1 MVNVDKIKRLAE
13 LQGIKLTRV
22 CETIGRKVYYLNDVK
37 RCGGNMPQEYIEKIA
52 ALLSTTPEYLCDET
66 DDPEIPLIRARD
78 QYASSELDEY
88 LEELKTRPEM
98 KMLFSL
104 AKDATPEEVEQAVA
118 IIEALRKTK
127 NG

>member
-1 MVNVDKIKRLAE
+1 
-13 LQGIKLTRV
+13 
-22 CETIGRKVYYLNDVK
+22 
-37 RCGGNMPQEYIEKIA
+37 MPQEYIEKIA

-118 IIEALRKTK
+118 IIKALRKTK